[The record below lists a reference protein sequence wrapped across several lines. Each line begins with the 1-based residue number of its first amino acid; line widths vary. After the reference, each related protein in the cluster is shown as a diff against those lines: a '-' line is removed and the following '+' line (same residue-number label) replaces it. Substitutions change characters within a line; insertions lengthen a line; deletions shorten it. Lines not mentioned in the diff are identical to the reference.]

1 MSVSALAM
9 YRPVETE
16 DETDPDL
23 LVAPDN
29 FLIERVP
36 NAATARAV
44 VVSVPHF
51 GIGSPRRYT
60 AEEFATHL
68 GRHLAF
74 GFQDAYVPH
83 LYGRLDE
90 QGAHVVATQLSR
102 LFVDVNRPR
111 DDFER
116 RGDEVHSR
124 SGVVRTHSRR
134 GTPIF
139 TTAPT
144 MREASKWLVHFYD
157 PYYAALERGLASCI
171 ERFQHAV
178 LLDLHTA
185 SAQRMGKHQIVLGT
199 SRRRTAAPGLVEV
212 VYQLFSSHG
221 FKCDIDVPGYVGANI
236 VRTFGAHVR
245 DATDAIQIEVSAGLL
260 QTMAHDEF
268 VRTQIGGRR
277 PAPDPDT
284 LARLRACIAE
294 VLQAADTY
302 ARACG
307 QSSGQEFTN

>member
-1 MSVSALAM
+1 M
-9 YRPVETE
+9 YSPIETE
-16 DETDPDL
+16 DEADPDL
-23 LVAPDN
+23 LVAPDT
-29 FLIERVP
+29 FLIERTP
-36 NAATARAV
+36 SATTARAV
-44 VVSVPHF
+44 AVSVPHF
-51 GIGSPRRYT
+51 GIGSPRHYT
-60 AEEFATHL
+60 ADEFATRL

-83 LYGRLDE
+83 LYGTLDK
-90 QGAHVVATQLSR
+90 QGAHLVATQLSR

-116 RGDEVHSR
+116 HGDHVHSR

-144 MREASKWLVHFYD
+144 AHEAAEWLEHFYD
-157 PYYAALERGLASCI
+157 PYYAALERAL
-171 ERFQHAV
+171 ERCVERYQHAV

-199 SRRRTAAPGLVEV
+199 SRRRTAAPALV
-212 VYQLFSSHG
+212 QAIHDLFSDHG
-221 FKCDIDVPGYVGANI
+221 FECDIDVPGYVGANI
-236 VRTFGAHVR
+236 VRTFGAHAR
-245 DATDAIQIEVSAGLL
+245 EATDAIQIEVSAGLL
-260 QTMAHDEF
+260 QTMPHDEF
-268 VRTQIGGRR
+268 VRTQIDGRR
-277 PAPDPDT
+277 PAPDATT

-302 ARACG
+302 ARARG
-307 QSSGQEFTN
+307 QSTAPQSTS